1 MKKSLNVVLATL
13 VAGSASLAVAHSAA
27 SAPATSVLHFNQD
40 QFRTLQQESTPMPGG
55 SPPVDRNAK
64 AEDPIPKVATLA
76 QQEAWFKVE
85 NQRLQ
90 RESTGMPVGSPQVD
104 KYAIAA
110 DPIPKATT
118 TAQKAAAFARE
129 EQFLQRESTR

>member
-13 VAGSASLAVAHSAA
+13 LAGIASLAVAQPGAA
-27 SAPATSVLHFNQD
+27 APTPSSLRFNQN
-40 QFRTLQQESTPMPGG
+40 QFRTLRQESTSMPSG

-64 AEDPIPKVATLA
+64 AEDPIPKVTTLA

-90 RESTGMPVGSPQVD
+90 RESTGMPAGSPVN
-104 KYAIAA
+104 KYDVAA
-110 DPIPKATT
+110 DAIPKATT
-118 TAQKAAAFARE
+118 SAQKAAAFAE
-129 EQFLQRESTR
+129 EERFLQQKSTR